1 MSGLVIGSQP
11 GSLMSEMSGRMAPD
25 VLASGWP
32 MALQG
37 GPLGGLLD
45 ALPLS
50 YPDAVVVVG
59 TAVVGFV
66 AGLLGPLAVL
76 RQRSMFGDAM
86 SHGTLAGV
94 AVAFLFTGAKAAESL
109 LLGAAVSAALAAFA
123 MIALERTGRLRSDE
137 AIGVVLSVSLAL
149 GIVLL
154 TGISGSGNARQ
165 SGLDDYLLGQT
176 AGMVERDIVVAL
188 VGAGVAVTA
197 ILLGFRLLRSATFDP
212 GFTAVAGVRTW
223 IVDAASTGLLALAVV
238 LGVRT
243 VGAIL
248 MVALLVAPV
257 VTARQ
262 LTTRLAALLPLSA
275 AVGAACGAVGGLVS
289 GRAELPAGPV
299 IVLLAT
305 GLAVLSV
312 LLAPRRGVIARARA
326 GRLGKERGRVP
337 R

>member
-1 MSGLVIGSQP
+1 MIG
-11 GSLMSEMSGRMAPD
+11 
-25 VLASGWP
+25 W
-32 MALQG
+32 
-37 GPLGGLLD
+37 LLD

-66 AGLLGPLAVL
+66 AGALGPLAVL

-94 AVAFLFTGAKAAESL
+94 AVAFLVTGAKVPEVL

-123 MIALERTGRLRSDE
+123 MIALERTGRLRPDA
-137 AIGVVLSVSLAL
+137 AIGVVLSVSLTL

-154 TGISGSGNARQ
+154 THIGASGNSQQA
-165 SGLDDYLLGQT
+165 GLNGYLLGQA
-176 AGMVERDIVVAL
+176 AGLVERDIVLALALGAVAL
-188 VGAGVAVTA
+188 TVVLV
-197 ILLGFRLLRSATFDP
+197 GFRLLRSATFDP
-212 GFTAVAGVRTW
+212 GFTSVAGVPSW
-223 IVDAASTGLLALAVV
+223 AVDAVATGLLALAVV

-257 VTARQ
+257 VAARQ
-262 LTTRLAALLPLSA
+262 LTKRLSTLVPLSGA
-275 AVGAACGAVGGLVS
+275 LGAACGAVGGVVS

-305 GLAVLSV
+305 VVAVLSV
-312 LLAPRRGVIARARA
+312 TFAPRRGIVAKARRRRARVA
-326 GRLGKERGRVP
+326 G
-337 R
+337 

>member
-1 MSGLVIGSQP
+1 MIG
-11 GSLMSEMSGRMAPD
+11 
-25 VLASGWP
+25 W
-32 MALQG
+32 
-37 GPLGGLLD
+37 LLD

-66 AGLLGPLAVL
+66 AGALGPLAVL

-94 AVAFLFTGAKAAESL
+94 AVAFLVTGAKVPEVL
-109 LLGAAVSAALAAFA
+109 LLGATISAALAAFA
-123 MIALERTGRLRSDE
+123 MIALERTGRLRPDA
-137 AIGVVLSVSLAL
+137 AIGVVLSVSLTL

-154 TGISGSGNARQ
+154 THIASSGNSEQ
-165 SGLDDYLLGQT
+165 SGLNSYLLGQT
-176 AGMVERDIVVAL
+176 AGLTERDIMLALALGAVAL
-188 VGAGVAVTA
+188 TV
-197 ILLGFRLLRSATFDP
+197 LLVGFRLVRSATFDP
-212 GFTAVAGVRTW
+212 GFTSVAGVPTW
-223 IVDAASTGLLALAVV
+223 AVDVASTGLLALAVV

-262 LTTRLAALLPLSA
+262 LTKRLATLVPLSG
-275 AVGAACGAVGGLVS
+275 AVGAACGAVGGVLS

-305 GLAVLSV
+305 AVAVLSV
-312 LLAPRRGVIARARA
+312 TFAPRRGIVARTRRRRARVA
-326 GRLGKERGRVP
+326 R
-337 R
+337 

>member
-1 MSGLVIGSQP
+1 MIG
-11 GSLMSEMSGRMAPD
+11 
-25 VLASGWP
+25 W
-32 MALQG
+32 
-37 GPLGGLLD
+37 LLD

-66 AGLLGPLAVL
+66 AGALGPLAVL

-94 AVAFLFTGAKAAESL
+94 AVAFLVTGAKVPEVL
-109 LLGAAVSAALAAFA
+109 LLGATISAALAAFA
-123 MIALERTGRLRSDE
+123 MIALERTGRLRPDA
-137 AIGVVLSVSLAL
+137 AIGVVLSVSLTL

-154 TGISGSGNARQ
+154 THIAGSGNSEQA
-165 SGLDDYLLGQT
+165 GLNSYLLGQA
-176 AGMVERDIVVAL
+176 AGLTERDIVLAL
-188 VGAGVAVTA
+188 ALGAAALAV
-197 ILLGFRLLRSATFDP
+197 LLVGFRLVRSATFDP
-212 GFTAVAGVRTW
+212 GFTSVAGVPTW
-223 IVDAASTGLLALAVV
+223 AVDAASTGLLALAVV

-262 LTTRLAALLPLSA
+262 LTKRLSTLVPLSG
-275 AVGAACGAVGGLVS
+275 AVGAACGAVGGVLS

-305 GLAVLSV
+305 AVAVLSV
-312 LLAPRRGVIARARA
+312 TFAPRRGIVARMRRRRTRVAR
-326 GRLGKERGRVP
+326 
-337 R
+337 